1 MPTHISTV
9 KMLAEIVSETPELI
23 DMVSSSPENGSEID
37 SNQNEKKG
45 SFSNLK
51 KQIASL
57 KKKQKKTLLATLIV
71 MILLI
76 DLLYKIFTKKK
87 GIISPR
93 ISCNVY
99 SK

>member
-1 MPTHISTV
+1 
-9 KMLAEIVSETPELI
+9 MLAEIVSETPELI
-23 DMVSSSPENGSEID
+23 DMVSSSPEDGSEID

-51 KQIASL
+51 KQVASL

>member
-1 MPTHISTV
+1 
-9 KMLAEIVSETPELI
+9 MLAEIVSETPELI

-51 KQIASL
+51 KQVASL
-57 KKKQKKTLLATLIV
+57 RKKQKKTLLATLIV
-71 MILLI
+71 TILLI

-87 GIISPR
+87 GNISP
-93 ISCNVY
+93 
-99 SK
+99 

>member
-1 MPTHISTV
+1 
-9 KMLAEIVSETPELI
+9 MLAEIVSETPELI

-37 SNQNEKKG
+37 SSQNEKKG

-51 KQIASL
+51 KQVASL

-87 GIISPR
+87 GIIRPR

>member
-1 MPTHISTV
+1 
-9 KMLAEIVSETPELI
+9 MLAEIVSETPELI

-51 KQIASL
+51 KQVASL

-87 GIISPR
+87 GNISP
-93 ISCNVY
+93 
-99 SK
+99 

>member
-1 MPTHISTV
+1 
-9 KMLAEIVSETPELI
+9 MLAEIVSETPELI

-51 KQIASL
+51 KQVASL

-87 GIISPR
+87 GIIS
-93 ISCNVY
+93 CNIY